1 VNSSAATM
9 TPQGRA
15 IKQAA
20 VDFGN
25 GQTLPF
31 TPCKKGYIPMV
42 DGERKV
48 ACPLHNKAREKRLKK
63 EGGKFRQGEIDLNC
77 FWTKRETPST
87 DSAEDIL
94 SNPGDHMKIES
105 SIAKKVKVET

>member
-1 VNSSAATM
+1 M

-42 DGERKV
+42 DGKRKV
-48 ACPLHNKAREKRLKK
+48 GCPLHNLAREKRLKK
-63 EGGKFRQGEIDLNC
+63 EQGRCRKGEMNPNI
-77 FWTKRETPST
+77 FWSELENSKPST
-87 DSAEDIL
+87 SPKNCKLKGVEDVL
-94 SNPGDHMKIES
+94 VSKS
-105 SIAKKVKVET
+105 KKAKAGS

>member
-1 VNSSAATM
+1 M

-42 DGERKV
+42 DDQRKV
-48 ACPLHNKAREKRLKK
+48 GCPLHNVAREKRLKK
-63 EGGKFRQGEIDLNC
+63 EQGKCRKGEMDPIF
-77 FWTKRETPST
+77 FWSKLEASPVGKSSKAKESKEVNDSFAPPS
-87 DSAEDIL
+87 
-94 SNPGDHMKIES
+94 
-105 SIAKKVKVET
+105 KKPKEKC

>member
-1 VNSSAATM
+1 M

-31 TPCKKGYIPMV
+31 TPCKKGYIPLV
-42 DGERKV
+42 DGKRKV
-48 ACPLHNKAREKRLKK
+48 ACLLHNQAREKRLKK
-63 EGGKFRQGEIDLNC
+63 EDGKFRNGEIDLNC
-77 FWTKRETPST
+77 FWF
-87 DSAEDIL
+87 
-94 SNPGDHMKIES
+94 ES
-105 SIAKKVKVET
+105 EELLHVKPEVVSSLK